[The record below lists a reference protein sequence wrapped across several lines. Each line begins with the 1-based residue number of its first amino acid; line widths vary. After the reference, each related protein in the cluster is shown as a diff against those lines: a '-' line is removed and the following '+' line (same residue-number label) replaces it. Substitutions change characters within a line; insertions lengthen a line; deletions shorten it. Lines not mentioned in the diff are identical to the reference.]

1 MIRLEI
7 KITAIW
13 YKSAKISALTSG
25 KISKCKYNSG
35 TSQLIQQAKFTDT
48 PSRKAFEKQTDEQV
62 DAWICSLEAFL
73 IKLSWI
79 KLRVYFHKPQFNDLI
94 FDKQK

>member
-25 KISKCKYNSG
+25 KINKCKYNSV
-35 TSQLIQQAKFTDT
+35 TSQLIQQAKFTYT
-48 PSRKAFEKQTDEQV
+48 PSRKAFENQTDEQV